1 MRKPLYRYPLRQA
14 AANDE
19 VKAWR
24 ESHREN
30 IRCRDAM
37 DISIRHHFDGMH
49 LYDCAEELC
58 DEFGADRVAWV
69 LASTIQHADWD
80 GRYRPNNRE
89 WAAKYAIPTDPEDKT
104 SDFCLTTHPEIVNG
118 FVNQYRQYFAEH
130 GIHGNEAVIKDSHY
144 GSYENKL
151 LILNPSVLAEEY
163 RDGDYQYFFASSG
176 FDAILKSSGPLF
188 TENFSS
194 TVNTRILPVETFS
207 ALPMKNSFPNG
218 QKKNSRRLLLPKKI
232 RTKGWVKSNDCNNR
246 KKR

>member
-37 DISIRHHFDGMH
+37 DISIRHHFDGLH
-49 LYDCAEELC
+49 LAACAEELC

-89 WAAKYAIPTDPEDKT
+89 WAAKYAIPTDPEDTT

-118 FVNQYRQYFAEH
+118 
-130 GIHGNEAVIKDSHY
+130 
-144 GSYENKL
+144 
-151 LILNPSVLAEEY
+151 
-163 RDGDYQYFFASSG
+163 
-176 FDAILKSSGPLF
+176 
-188 TENFSS
+188 
-194 TVNTRILPVETFS
+194 LP
-207 ALPMKNSFPNG
+207 
-218 QKKNSRRLLLPKKI
+218 
-232 RTKGWVKSNDCNNR
+232 
-246 KKR
+246 

>member
-49 LYDCAEELC
+49 LDDCAEELC
-58 DEFGADRVAWV
+58 DEFGADRVAWI

-118 FVNQYRQYFAEH
+118 FANQYRQYFAEH

-151 LILNPSVLAEEY
+151 LVLNPSVLAEEY
-163 RDGDYQYFFASSG
+163 RDGDYQYFFARSG
-176 FDAILKSSGPLF
+176 FGCDPSKLGTSVYGEFLIDGEHTHFARGDFLGVADEEQLPEWAKERLAEITSPE
-188 TENFSS
+188 ENQ
-194 TVNTRILPVETFS
+194 NEGMGEI
-207 ALPMKNSFPNG
+207 
-218 QKKNSRRLLLPKKI
+218 Q
-232 RTKGWVKSNDCNNR
+232 
-246 KKR
+246 